1 MRQKVRVH
9 SMFSKSGLK
18 ITEKVGCHM
27 IYLNIYNKYYFS
39 NFTLLSTRDV
49 LYCFFK
55 QNVVTRSIE
64 TPSVIISKLGCENW
78 DCSTEI
84 FSDRRRL
91 GNARLKQTFIFYCI
105 VCARSPTHTS
115 ALLVSSCAPGTD

>member
-1 MRQKVRVH
+1 MIQKVHVH

-18 ITEKVGCHM
+18 IMENVGCHL

-49 LYCFFK
+49 LYHFFK
-55 QNVVTRSIE
+55 ENIVTRSIE
-64 TPSVIISKLGCENW
+64 TPGVIILKSGCENW
-78 DCSTEI
+78 DCSAEI

-91 GNARLKQTFIFYCI
+91 GNARLKQTFIFYCV
-105 VCARSPTHTS
+105 VCARSP
-115 ALLVSSCAPGTD
+115 ADMLVLLVSSCAPGMD